1 MSSAPHLRADE
12 ADAHDHRHSHGPGG
26 HSHGGVDASLLES
39 REAIRT
45 LWRSLIILAV
55 TAALQIV
62 VVVASGS
69 VALLSD
75 TVHNLGDALTAAP
88 LVAAFLLGRRA
99 PTARLTY
106 GWGRAEDLAGLAVL
120 AIILFSAVY
129 AGYEAIARLIHPTT
143 PGYLLAVGL
152 AGAIGF
158 AGNEW
163 VAVYRLRTGRR
174 IGSAALVADGY
185 HARIDGFTSLAVVAG
200 AIGVALGFR
209 LADPIV
215 GLAIAVVILRIVW
228 TSAKEIGLR
237 VLDGIEPEIIETIR
251 QRPGRSR
258 GAGRGRG
265 ARPLVRARDPRRRAR
280 GGQRGR
286 HPGAGPPDRARGERS
301 AARAGGPPGRGRG
314 AGRARLD
321 APVRRHLRV
330 FRPGPAAP
338 MRTRGARAPA
348 GWQRRWELPAE
359 PEIAVLEPHQP
370 QEQQNRNPLLSRSDS
385 RDPA

>member
-1 MSSAPHLRADE
+1 MRRAHHVR
-12 ADAHDHRHSHGPGG
+12 AHDAHQDSHHPGRGG
-26 HSHGGVDASLLES
+26 HSHGRVDASLLES
-39 REAIRT
+39 QEAIRT

-75 TVHNLGDALTAAP
+75 TVHNLGDALTAVP

-129 AGYEAIARLIHPTT
+129 AGYEAIARLIHPST

-174 IGSAALVADGY
+174 IASAALVADGY

-228 TSAKEIGLR
+228 MSAKEIGLR
-237 VLDGIEPEIIETIR
+237 VLDGIEPEIIKTIR
-251 QRPGRSR
+251 HEAGHAPGVR
-258 GAGRGRG
+258 GVAE
-265 ARPLVRARDPRRRAR
+265 VRARWFGHEIHADVLVVTR
-280 GGQRGR
+280 GDATLEHAHRI
-286 HPGAGPPDRARGERS
+286 
-301 AARAGGPPGRGRG
+301 ARAVSDRLRERVDHLGEAIVRVEPESTIGAMMSGTGGGSSD
-314 AGRARLD
+314 GRA
-321 APVRRHLRV
+321 V
-330 FRPGPAAP
+330 
-338 MRTRGARAPA
+338 
-348 GWQRRWELPAE
+348 
-359 PEIAVLEPHQP
+359 
-370 QEQQNRNPLLSRSDS
+370 S
-385 RDPA
+385 